1 MIDRIGHINIRTP
14 LFEETLGFYER
25 LLGLKRGPSRATPG
39 PDNVWLF
46 ADNGRPVVHVNL
58 TQEGEK
64 VPEVGSRGRLHHVAF
79 DCRDY
84 DAMVKRLG
92 EMNQPYQ
99 RYETAL
105 DGLFLIVTTDPN
117 GILVELS
124 FGVDNA
130 IDREI
135 AARPNGPSG
144 FPRVSISS

>member
-14 LFEETLGFYER
+14 LFEETLRFYER

-58 TQEGEK
+58 TREGEE
-64 VPEVGSRGRLHHVAF
+64 VPEIGARGRLHHVAF

-84 DAMVKRLG
+84 GAIVERLK

-99 RYETAL
+99 RHETAL
-105 DGLFLIVTTDPN
+105 DGLFLLVTADPN

-130 IDREI
+130 IDPEI
-135 AARPNGPSG
+135 AAGSG
-144 FPRVSISS
+144 QRA

>member
-1 MIDRIGHINIRTP
+1 MIDRIGHVNIRTP
-14 LFEETLGFYER
+14 LFEETLRFYER
-25 LLGLKRGPSRATPG
+25 LLGLQRGPSRATPG

-58 TQEGEK
+58 TQEDEE
-64 VPEVGSRGRLHHVAF
+64 VPEIGARGRLHHVAF
-79 DCRDY
+79 DCRDHE
-84 DAMVKRLG
+84 AIVKRLE

-105 DGLFLIVTTDPN
+105 DGLFLLVTSDPN

-130 IDREI
+130 IDRDI
-135 AARPNGPSG
+135 AAGPAQ
-144 FPRVSISS
+144 RA